1 MSKSKQYWLDRMLDR
16 DKAAKLSEDKI
27 LEELNKYY
35 TDSYIAME
43 KELNNFY
50 VKYATENGISYNQA
64 RKILAPKDIREY
76 SSKIGELKKLYAETK
91 DINVYLKMQEIGSRA
106 NVTRLQ
112 SLLDSIDIELIKS
125 AHNTQIS
132 IEQHLS
138 NMYKRSYKQA
148 LEDIGASNKAINSR
162 AVKEALSY
170 PWSGRNFSERIWGN
184 KASTM
189 NVLKEAISKGIIQG
203 QSIQKMAKNIMDK
216 EKVSKYNAERLVRT
230 ETNFHMTKGH
240 IDGYRESGVV
250 KAVEVTVHY
259 DERTC
264 ADCESMDRTVVKL
277 NEVSYGSNVPPF
289 HPFCRCTVVPVVD
302 NNEKT
307 DYNYNRESDKI
318 IKSREFIKSDAQPKK
333 ILEGKQGKHILGHN
347 NYTEGRSYLTISLD
361 EAQEFINK
369 YAGTGEIRLNSNG
382 EWDEKEI
389 IKVDKNIGV
398 DVNNKTGEES
408 ITNRF
413 KVHYSKKGT
422 HIVPMRKE

>member
-1 MSKSKQYWLDRMLDR
+1 MSKSKQYWIDRMLDR
-16 DKAAKLSEDKI
+16 DKAAKLSEDKL
-27 LEELNKYY
+27 LEELNRYY
-35 TDSYIAME
+35 AVSYIAIE

-50 VKYATENGISYNQA
+50 VKYATENGLSYNQA
-64 RKILAPKDIREY
+64 RKILTPKDIKEY
-76 SSKIGELKKLYAETK
+76 SSKIGELKKIYEETK
-91 DINVYLKMQEIGSRA
+91 DMNVYLKIQEIGSRA

-125 AHNTQIS
+125 ANNTQIS

-148 LEDIGASNKAINSR
+148 LEDIGASNKSINSR

-170 PWSGRNFSERIWGN
+170 PWSGRSFSERIWGN
-184 KASTM
+184 KVSTM

-216 EKVSKYNAERLVRT
+216 EKVSRYNAERLVRT

-307 DYNYNRESDKI
+307 GYNYNDDGTIVVTHDWKGQHVSIPKEFEAYAVVETDSTKNGNTQIDRTLYDEDKRMVKQIHSGPHGRIDQHPYGDSGEHCHIFEWDKGKI
-318 IKSREFIKSDAQPKK
+318 INRT
-333 ILEGKQGKHILGHN
+333 
-347 NYTEGRSYLTISLD
+347 TENMSKEDI
-361 EAQEFINK
+361 EANK
-369 YAGTGEIRLNSNG
+369 
-382 EWDEKEI
+382 DI
-389 IKVDKNIGV
+389 IK
-398 DVNNKTGEES
+398 
-408 ITNRF
+408 
-413 KVHYSKKGT
+413 
-422 HIVPMRKE
+422 RKDE

>member
-1 MSKSKQYWLDRMLDR
+1 MSKSKQYWVDRMLDR
-16 DKAAKLSEDKI
+16 DKAAKLSEDKL
-27 LEELNKYY
+27 LEELNRYY
-35 TDSYIAME
+35 TDSYIAIE

-50 VKYATENGISYNQA
+50 VKYATENGLSYNQA
-64 RKILAPKDIREY
+64 RKILTPKDIREY
-76 SSKIGELKKLYAETK
+76 SSKMGELKKIYEETK

-148 LEDIGASNKAINSR
+148 LEDIGGSNKAINSR

-216 EKVSKYNAERLVRT
+216 ENVSKYNAERLVRT

-250 KAVEVTVHY
+250 KAVEICVHW

-264 ADCESMDRTVVKL
+264 PDCESMDREVIPL

-307 DYNYNRESDKI
+307 GYNYNEDGTIVVTHDCKGEHVSIPRELEPYAVLETDAKYRDGYYQIDRTLYDENKKMHIQIHSGHHDRPDKHPYGESGEHKHIYTWHEDKPKPDRTSEELNDEDRNQNKDI
-318 IKSREFIKSDAQPKK
+318 IKKG
-333 ILEGKQGKHILGHN
+333 GK
-347 NYTEGRSYLTISLD
+347 
-361 EAQEFINK
+361 
-369 YAGTGEIRLNSNG
+369 
-382 EWDEKEI
+382 
-389 IKVDKNIGV
+389 
-398 DVNNKTGEES
+398 
-408 ITNRF
+408 
-413 KVHYSKKGT
+413 
-422 HIVPMRKE
+422 

>member
-1 MSKSKQYWLDRMLDR
+1 MSKSKQYWLDRMLAR
-16 DKAAKLSEDKI
+16 DKAAKLSEDKL
-27 LEELNKYY
+27 LEELNRYY
-35 TDSYIAME
+35 TDSYIAIE

-50 VKYATENGISYNQA
+50 VKYATENGLSYNQA
-64 RKILAPKDIREY
+64 RKILTPKDIREY
-76 SSKIGELKKLYAETK
+76 SSKIGELKKLYEETK
-91 DINVYLKMQEIGSRA
+91 DMNVYLKMQEIGSRA

-125 AHNTQIS
+125 ANNTQIS

-148 LEDIGASNKAINSR
+148 LEDIGTSNKAINSR

-250 KAVEVTVHY
+250 KAVEICVHW

-264 ADCESMDRTVVKL
+264 PDCESMDREVIPL
-277 NEVSYGSNVPPF
+277 NEISYGSNVPPF
-289 HPFCRCTVVPVVD
+289 HAFCRCTVVPVLKGD
-302 NNEKT
+302 
-307 DYNYNRESDKI
+307 
-318 IKSREFIKSDAQPKK
+318 
-333 ILEGKQGKHILGHN
+333 
-347 NYTEGRSYLTISLD
+347 D
-361 EAQEFINK
+361 E
-369 YAGTGEIRLNSNG
+369 
-382 EWDEKEI
+382 
-389 IKVDKNIGV
+389 
-398 DVNNKTGEES
+398 
-408 ITNRF
+408 
-413 KVHYSKKGT
+413 
-422 HIVPMRKE
+422 

>member
-1 MSKSKQYWLDRMLDR
+1 MSKSKQYWLDRMLAR
-16 DKAAKLSEDKI
+16 DKAAKLSEDKL
-27 LEELNKYY
+27 LEELNRYY
-35 TDSYIAME
+35 TNSYIAIE

-50 VKYATENGISYNQA
+50 VKYATENGLSYNQA
-64 RKILAPKDIREY
+64 RKILTPKDIKEY
-76 SSKIGELKKLYAETK
+76 SSKIGELKKLYSETK
-91 DINVYLKMQEIGSRA
+91 DMNVYLKMQEIGSRA

-125 AHNTQIS
+125 ANNTQIS

-148 LEDIGASNKAINSR
+148 LEDIGTSNKAINSR

-189 NVLKEAISKGIIQG
+189 NVLKETISKGIIQG

-216 EKVSKYNAERLVRT
+216 ENVSKYNAERLVRT

-250 KAVEVTVHY
+250 KAVEICVHW

-264 ADCESMDRTVVKL
+264 PDCESMDREVIPL

-307 DYNYNRESDKI
+307 GYNYNEDGTIVVTHDWKGQHVSIPREFESYAVLETDSTKKGITQIDRTLYDKDKHMVKQIHSGPHGRIDQHPYGDSGEHCHIFKWDKGKIVDRTTENMSKEDIEANKDI
-318 IKSREFIKSDAQPKK
+318 IK
-333 ILEGKQGKHILGHN
+333 
-347 NYTEGRSYLTISLD
+347 
-361 EAQEFINK
+361 
-369 YAGTGEIRLNSNG
+369 
-382 EWDEKEI
+382 
-389 IKVDKNIGV
+389 
-398 DVNNKTGEES
+398 
-408 ITNRF
+408 
-413 KVHYSKKGT
+413 
-422 HIVPMRKE
+422 RKEE

>member
-1 MSKSKQYWLDRMLDR
+1 MSKSKQYWLDRMLER

-35 TDSYIAME
+35 TDSYIAIE

-50 VKYATENGISYNQA
+50 VKYATENGLSYNQA
-64 RKILAPKDIREY
+64 RKILTPKDIREY
-76 SSKIGELKKLYAETK
+76 SSKIGELKKLYEETK

-138 NMYKRSYKQA
+138 NMYKRSYKQS
-148 LEDIGASNKAINSR
+148 LEDIGTSNKAINSR

-216 EKVSKYNAERLVRT
+216 ENVSKYNAERLVRT

-250 KAVEVTVHY
+250 KAVEICVHW

-264 ADCESMDRTVVKL
+264 PDCESMDREVIPL

-307 DYNYNRESDKI
+307 GYNYNEDGTIVVTHDCKGEHVSIPRELEPYAVLETDAKYRDGYYQIDRTLYDENKKMHIQIHSGHHDRPDKHPYGE
-318 IKSREFIKSDAQPKK
+318 SGEH
-333 ILEGKQGKHILGHN
+333 KHI
-347 NYTEGRSYLTISLD
+347 YTWHKDNPKPDRTSEELND
-361 EAQEFINK
+361 EDRNQNK
-369 YAGTGEIRLNSNG
+369 DIIR
-382 EWDEKEI
+382 
-389 IKVDKNIGV
+389 
-398 DVNNKTGEES
+398 
-408 ITNRF
+408 
-413 KVHYSKKGT
+413 KGG
-422 HIVPMRKE
+422 K